1 MSAAMAIPAVPQ
13 RQRLLS
19 NDSSHSITS
28 TGSNGSG
35 GSDSSDLSA
44 GTRRRLARV
53 RRLSGRIQAVATKS
67 SSSGRGVE
75 AGNGHTRRSSAPPAS
90 LSQLRVR
97 VLKRVG
103 SSDAHVPYVRQLPA
117 TGARVW
123 WRADQVALCVPLCV
137 CLAFRSALP
146 WRRYSPIKSAR
157 EAGALRHA
165 NSMPAGILR
174 AAANAT
180 GRISPSPIRGTGT
193 ATGTGTSASA
203 GSGAGTGSGGASSAP
218 AVATTSAPVS
228 VAPPQPGH
236 RAATATAAAGASA
249 APPPPPAHRPAHA
262 ATAAVVVSPLQPA
275 SKRDALSSSDHA
287 VQLERRVVR
296 VQLNSG
302 ATPGAPGGDASHSH
316 SHGHGRSTSRSTSR
330 NTSGQHAGDGSQHD
344 SGAREGHGNVA
355 AEGAVVHKRSRWR
368 TPKLAGFVKKIAAIS
383 HLGRRKKK
391 KNKHGSGEAHVSFA
405 GGDHPSDQNNA
416 PAIQHAHTPLGA

>member
-1 MSAAMAIPAVPQ
+1 MAIPAVPQ

-137 CLAFRSALP
+137 CLAFRSAC
-146 WRRYSPIKSAR
+146 R
-157 EAGALRHA
+157 
-165 NSMPAGILR
+165 
-174 AAANAT
+174 
-180 GRISPSPIRGTGT
+180 
-193 ATGTGTSASA
+193 
-203 GSGAGTGSGGASSAP
+203 GAGTHPSRARAKPAHSGTRTPCLQASCGPPPTPPGASRRPPSEAP
-218 AVATTSAPVS
+218 APAP
-228 VAPPQPGH
+228 APPQALGQAP
-236 RAATATAAAGASA
+236 ALAVAG
-249 APPPPPAHRPAHA
+249 PPPPRQWPPRPPRCLW
-262 ATAAVVVSPLQPA
+262 PLHSRVTVQPPPQP
-275 SKRDALSSSDHA
+275 L
-287 VQLERRVVR
+287 L
-296 VQLNSG
+296 
-302 ATPGAPGGDASHSH
+302 
-316 SHGHGRSTSRSTSR
+316 
-330 NTSGQHAGDGSQHD
+330 
-344 SGAREGHGNVA
+344 
-355 AEGAVVHKRSRWR
+355 
-368 TPKLAGFVKKIAAIS
+368 
-383 HLGRRKKK
+383 
-391 KNKHGSGEAHVSFA
+391 
-405 GGDHPSDQNNA
+405 A
-416 PAIQHAHTPLGA
+416 PAQPHHHPPPIALPTLPPPRWWCRRCSRRPSATRCRRPTTRCSWSGGSCGCS